1 MHKQFWQKITASSLA
16 AIFSVLWLLLAGSLF
31 AQEPSDVGPIDHDAD
46 PQVLRSFVV
55 VPSPKVDPAWVN
67 SLLINLGRLAH
78 VKEVYL
84 WPKQEQLDTPDGIAS
99 VQKWA
104 ALHGYAYILFVDT
117 DLQNDQAERGVVVH
131 YHTRDVLS
139 GLESPMESFQAPLP
153 DVQALQETFWL
164 PLLAE
169 LDKLEAPAREGS
181 LIVYAQKGTV
191 VTGLS
196 AKPLIIGTEGEA
208 QVPLVIPGTYRW
220 KAQAPGLASKQ
231 GVLFVRENPAVL
243 RIKQEQSPGWALE
256 WGALM
261 GQFGDVWIQRLFN
274 TDQIWLGFGLQQ
286 YWIGINFPSSE
297 DLFPYTEPVISL
309 PLLQPGLTAGFRFF
323 DDTYYV
329 RPYLSITL
337 MARLNT
343 ALLMLD
349 PVAPMV
355 LSGNGGLEYRLAE
368 KIAPF
373 IELGASFYPFC
384 NGLYMA
390 ASRGGATRAPST
402 FFYSNS
408 WYIDIPL
415 FRLGVRFF
423 L

>member
-16 AIFSVLWLLLAGSLF
+16 AIFSILWILLAGSLF
-31 AQEPSDVGPIDHDAD
+31 AQEQSDVEPADHNTV

-55 VPSPKVDPAWVN
+55 VSSPKIDPVWVN
-67 SLLINLGRLAH
+67 SLLINLGRLSH
-78 VKEVYL
+78 VREVYL
-84 WPKQEQLDTPDGIAS
+84 WPEPQQLDTPNGFAP

-117 DLQNDQAERGVVVH
+117 DLQNDQAERVVVVK
-131 YHTRDVLS
+131 YQTVDVLS

-153 DVQALQETFWL
+153 DVRDLQETFWL

-169 LDKLEAPAREGS
+169 LDKLEASAQEGF
-181 LIVYAQKGTV
+181 LTVYAQKGTV
-191 VTGLS
+191 VTGLL
-196 AKPLIIGTEGEA
+196 AKPLIIGTEGEVK
-208 QVPLVIPGTYRW
+208 VPLVIPGTYRW
-220 KAQAPGLASKQ
+220 KAEAPGLASQ
-231 GVLFVRENPAVL
+231 RGVLFVRENPAALV
-243 RIKQEQSPGWALE
+243 IKQEQSPRWTLE
-256 WGALM
+256 WGAVM
-261 GQFGDVWIQRLFN
+261 GQFGDLWIQRLFSN
-274 TDQIWLGFGLQQ
+274 DRIWLGFGLQQ

-329 RPYLSITL
+329 RPYLSMTL
-337 MARLNT
+337 MGRLNT
-343 ALLMLD
+343 ALLMFD

-355 LSGNGGLEYRLAE
+355 LSGSGGFEYRLTD
-368 KIAPF
+368 KTSPF
-373 IELGASFYPFC
+373 IEIGASWYPFC
-384 NGLYMA
+384 NGLSMA
-390 ASRGGATRAPST
+390 ASRGGASRAPST
-402 FFYSNS
+402 YLYSNS